1 MPANTH
7 TLPLRIVLLD
17 PPPDVAFA
25 LQHGKLP
32 EPPKR
37 SKAGKDLAF
46 ELNIEATEDVAD
58 FKGPYVQGPRGER
71 FVYVCAGTL
80 AGDAASPWTRRIK
93 IALGGI
99 TPELA
104 DDLAAGEVLQAR
116 IAGKGKDG
124 GPAAATVPILGGWE
138 RMHR

>member
-1 MPANTH
+1 MPAKTR

-17 PPPDVAFA
+17 PPPDIAFA
-25 LQHGKLP
+25 LQRGKLP

-37 SKAGKDLAF
+37 SKPGSDLAF
-46 ELNIEATEDVAD
+46 VLTVDVAEDVSD
-58 FKGPYVQGPRGER
+58 FKGPYVQGPRGAR

-99 TPELA
+99 TPELV
-104 DDLAAGEVLQAR
+104 AGLNDGNVLLAR
-116 IAGKGKDG
+116 IAGKAKDG
-124 GPAAATVPILGGWE
+124 GPAAATVPILGGWG
-138 RMHR
+138 RAQR